1 MLAYIWKETIIVRKK
16 NKAFKSVKNSI
27 TTAFI
32 VEVVF
37 WLAVI
42 GALMIKCFYFQFTTR
57 LNSRPFLTLNNAYT
71 MMGTFGTLL
80 IIVSIFILAFNKKR
94 RIALLIFDVFLSLL
108 IFADT
113 IYYRYYYSAITI
125 PVLYQIRLVGSVGD
139 SIISLIKIKDLVYF
153 ADFPFLAVILYAL
166 RRTGKDKMSLFKLKY
181 RAITA
186 LLVFAVGLTVFKIA
200 YNNVDTSIFP
210 YDNNYV
216 ARYLGIKYFHYYDI
230 KRFVKEN
237 LLTNR
242 TLSSKERATI
252 DEFFKN
258 KPKSSDKHRG
268 IAKGKNLILVQ
279 VEALQHFV
287 INRKTDKGEEITPN
301 LNKLIKE
308 SAYFDNFYYQIG
320 GGNTADAELLV
331 NASLYPAKEGCAYFR
346 FPNNTYHSLGN
357 ILKQQGYGTYV
368 FHANN
373 PTFWNRNVAY
383 KALGFDT
390 FVSNNDYVLDE
401 YIGWGLGDASF
412 FRQSLDRI
420 DTSKPFYGFFITLSS
435 HFPFK
440 YEFFETYDFDVGKY
454 EGQFLGYY
462 LKAINYAD
470 YALGRFIEELKERGL
485 YEDTLLVIYGDHMAV
500 PKDYSEQ
507 LMEFLGVEYSD
518 FNWAKLQRVPC
529 LIHYPGLENGK
540 VFTVTGGEIDIL
552 PTVANLM
559 GFDAPY
565 AIGKDL
571 FNTEYGYAVLR
582 NSSVVTDKYIYLSG
596 LRTAFDINTGK
607 ELQPEEYEKEVS
619 ALQRELFISDL
630 IIQKNGLKR

>member
-1 MLAYIWKETIIVRKK
+1 VQKDNITFKK
-16 NKAFKSVKNSI
+16 TKIKKSL
-27 TTAFI
+27 TPAFI
-32 VEVVF
+32 VEVIF
-37 WLAVI
+37 WLAAI

-57 LNSRPFLTLNNAYT
+57 LNSRPFFTMNNAYT
-71 MMGTFGTLL
+71 MMGSLGTLL
-80 IIVSIFILAFNKKR
+80 IIISILIFAFNKKR
-94 RIALLIFDVFLSLL
+94 RIALLIIDAFLSLL

-113 IYYRYYYSAITI
+113 IYFRYYYSAITI

-139 SIISLIKIKDLVYF
+139 SIISLFKIKDLVYF
-153 ADFPFLAVILYAL
+153 ADIPFLVAMLYILKRL
-166 RRTGKDKMSLFKLKY
+166 SKGNIGLFKIKF

-186 LLVFAVGLTVFKIA
+186 VLVFVIGFAVFKVA

-210 YDNNYV
+210 YDNNYI
-216 ARYLGIKYFHYYDI
+216 ARYLGINYFHFYDI

-237 LLTNR
+237 LLTDR
-242 TLSSKERATI
+242 KLSSEERAI
-252 DEFFKN
+252 INEFFENKN
-258 KPKSSDKHRG
+258 KSTDKFRG

-287 INRKTDKGEEITPN
+287 INRKTEKGEEITPN

-308 SAYFDNFYYQIG
+308 SAYFDNFYFQIG
-320 GGNTADAELLV
+320 GGNTADAELLS
-331 NASLYPAKEGCAYFR
+331 NTSLYPAKEGCAYFR

-357 ILKQQGYGTYV
+357 ILKQQGYDTYV

-373 PTFWNRNVAY
+373 PTFWNRSVAY
-383 KALGFDT
+383 KTLGFDT

-401 YIGWGLGDASF
+401 YVGWGLGDASF

-454 EGQFLGYY
+454 EGKFLGYY

-470 YALGRFIEELKERGL
+470 YALGRFIDELKERGL
-485 YEDTLLVIYGDHMAV
+485 FENTLLVIYGDHMAV
-500 PKDYSEQ
+500 PKDYSEE
-507 LMEFLGVEYSD
+507 LMEFLGMEYND
-518 FNWAKLQRVPC
+518 FNWAKLQKVPC
-529 LIHYPGLENGK
+529 LIHYPGLENGN

-552 PTVANLM
+552 PTIANLM

-596 LRTAFDINTGK
+596 QRSAYDINTGEK
-607 ELQPEEYEKEVS
+607 LKPEEYEKEVS
-619 ALQRELFISDL
+619 SFQRELFISDL
-630 IIQKNGLKR
+630 ILQKNGLKE